1 MRKIR
6 RRGGL
11 KILSDFFCPG
21 PSNRIQTFTQLE
33 YLILI
38 HDFWSDR
45 SNRENDSVTELV
57 DAWKVPSIPPAEPR
71 AKVTGARLECVP
83 DARQDAVPRT
93 MDFADA
99 QRIRDRAWLESV
111 AELESAWKGPAR

>member
-11 KILSDFFCPG
+11 KILSDFFCPGPSNGPKILSDFFCPG

-45 SNRENDSVTELV
+45 SNRERQCYRIS
-57 DAWKVPSIPPAEPR
+57 R
-71 AKVTGARLECVP
+71 RLEGAI
-83 DARQDAVPRT
+83 DSTGGAQGQSYWRQT
-93 MDFADA
+93 
-99 QRIRDRAWLESV
+99 
-111 AELESAWKGPAR
+111 